1 MLIIDGVKFNIPLV
15 SLKRTAEFL
24 DKYAKRTEDGN
35 LQRKLIGVYFNYSLK
50 LARSTTVGK
59 VEYQKLW
66 DKLTEPVEFHTVT
79 VPDESGN
86 YTFTAYF
93 AGVGDELLTQRA
105 GENYWRNLTVNFTA
119 KAPARKPV

>member
-1 MLIIDGVKFNIPLV
+1 MLIIDGVKFDIPIV

-35 LQRKLIGVYFNYSLK
+35 LQRKLIGVYYNYSLK

-59 VEYQKLW
+59 TEYQKLW

-93 AGVGDELLTQRA
+93 AGVGDELLTQQA
-105 GENYWRNLTVNFTA
+105 GENYWKNLTVNFTA
-119 KAPARKPV
+119 KAPARKPS

>member
-1 MLIIDGVKFNIPLV
+1 MLIIDGAKFDIPIV

-35 LQRKLIGVYFNYSLK
+35 LQRKLIGVYFNYQLK
-50 LARSTTVGK
+50 LARSTKIGK
-59 VEYQKLW
+59 AEYQKLW
-66 DKLTEPVEFHTVT
+66 DKLTKPVEFHTVV
-79 VPDESGN
+79 VPDESGS

-93 AGVGDELLTQRA
+93 ANVGDELLTQQA
-105 GENYWRNLTVNFTA
+105 GENYWKNLTVNFKA